1 MSRDTHAT
9 PAAERTVG
17 QLVADAIRLYQRRF
31 FRTLA
36 LGVPPA
42 VLALVA
48 SGRPYG
54 QWLVLTA
61 TAGGLLLSLSYTGA
75 VALVAEVPLDRRA
88 LLAVAVGVLVF
99 APVPLL
105 LFLFV
110 LPALAWLALV
120 GLVVPVLMIERIPV
134 RAALQ
139 RAVDLARADYVHAL
153 GSLATLVIV
162 AFLSVSVLLFL
173 IRETGEQPIRV
184 AAFLS
189 TAVVS
194 PLVLVGAALLYFDQ
208 AARHHEQHGSGV
220 PRR

>member
-1 MSRDTHAT
+1 MTQSAEGSAT
-9 PAAERTVG
+9 RTVG

-31 FRTLA
+31 FRALA
-36 LGVPPA
+36 VGVPPA

-54 QWLVLTA
+54 QWLVLMA

-75 VALVAEVPLDRRA
+75 VAIAADARLDRRA
-88 LLAVAVGVLVF
+88 LLAVAVGTLVF
-99 APVPLL
+99 APVPFL

-120 GLVVPVLMIERIPV
+120 GLVVPVLLVERLPL
-134 RAALQ
+134 RAALR
-139 RAVDLARADYVHAL
+139 RAVDLARVDYVHAL

-194 PLVLVGAALLYFDQ
+194 PLVLLGAALLYFDQ
-208 AARHHEQHGSGV
+208 AARHDERYGRAV